1 MRFRIG
7 RQGWQPEEDW
17 LEVGVEEGESAEQAL
32 ERLLSGRELEP
43 GWYRAESASGETGEF
58 LIDPAGMVRVM

>member
-7 RQGWQPEEDW
+7 HQGWQPNADW
-17 LEVGVEEGESAEQAL
+17 HEVAVEEGESAEQAL
-32 ERLLSGRELEP
+32 ERLRAERELEP

-58 LIDPAGMVRVM
+58 LLDPAGLTRVM